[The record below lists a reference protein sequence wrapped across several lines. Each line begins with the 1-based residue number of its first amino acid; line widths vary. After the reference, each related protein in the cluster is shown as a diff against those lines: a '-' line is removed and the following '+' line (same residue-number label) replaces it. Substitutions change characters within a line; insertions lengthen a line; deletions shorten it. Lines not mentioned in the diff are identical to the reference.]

1 VATLCPHCGR
11 APRRSTGGG
20 GISAGLPA
28 FLTVLFCPGCC
39 LFAIEGVDVWI
50 TPAERLGGRLVEL
63 AKQAPP
69 ILAIDQRKREIVQFR
84 QDLLSRD
91 AGDERWWTSE

>member
-1 VATLCPHCGR
+1 MATSCPHCGR
-11 APRRSTGGG
+11 GPRRSTGGA

-28 FLTVLFCPGCC
+28 FLTVLFCPGCH

-63 AKQAPP
+63 AKQAPSV
-69 ILAIDQRKREIVQFR
+69 LALDQRKNEIVQFR
-84 QDLLSRD
+84 RDLLARD
-91 AGDERWWTSE
+91 PGDARYWPT